1 MSLKNSLLSLAP
13 AAFLVVSVVPAAL
26 GCASV
31 APPEAAQP
39 IDINGTAATL
49 HGERYL
55 EYRVGRNIA
64 APPEKIW
71 ALLTDAQGYPA
82 WNSTVTSLEGT
93 IAKGETIELK
103 STLDEKRTFKLQV
116 STLEPNQRM
125 VWEDGGKAFRGV
137 RTYTLTAR
145 EDGTTDFTM
154 AEVITGTMLK
164 MIEPKLP
171 DFAPS
176 FEQFAADLDA
186 AATAG

>member
-1 MSLKNSLLSLAP
+1 MSLKTSRSTARRFAFLF
-13 AAFLVVSVVPAAL
+13 AAFAIPAL

-39 IDINGTAATL
+39 IEVSGTAAAL
-49 HGERYL
+49 HGKRYL
-55 EYRVGRNIA
+55 EVRVGRNIA
-64 APPEKIW
+64 APPETIW
-71 ALLTDAQGYPA
+71 ALLTDAENYPT
-82 WNSTVTSLEGT
+82 WNSTVVSIKGT

-103 STLDEKRTFKLQV
+103 STLDKKRTFELEV
-116 STLEPNQRM
+116 STLEPNSRM

-137 RTYTLTAR
+137 RTYTLTPR

-154 AEVITGTMLK
+154 AEVITGSMMG

-171 DFAPS
+171 DFRPS
-176 FEQFAADLDA
+176 FEQFATDLDA